1 MKRILALTAALGALA
16 CPLAA
21 SAQNIA
27 ITNATLAKGDGSEPV
42 EGASVVVQNGKVVA
56 AGVGIAL
63 PAGIETVDG
72 TGKWVTPGL
81 YSALTDLGLWD
92 VQAVGDSNDT
102 AADES
107 PFNASL
113 DVVPA
118 LNPSSQHIAVSR
130 EGGVTRASVTPHP
143 GNSIFSGQGALIDL
157 GADAAIVDNARA
169 FQFVVLGET
178 GARLAGGSRVASQV
192 VLRNALREA
201 KALVGTPAGAER
213 ASDAMLTHADAA
225 ALGPVVKGEQPLYVM
240 AERASDIRAV
250 LALKSEFPAL
260 KLVLVGATE
269 GWLVAPEIAASGV
282 PVITAPMRDL
292 PEQFEVLGSTQSNIG
307 RMVQA
312 GVKVAIGMFAG
323 DNQPRWATEQAGNMV
338 ALTRMPGATGL
349 TWAQA
354 FAAITSIPAEISG
367 MGGKDG
373 GKTEGV
379 LAPGAVG
386 DVVLWDGDPLELSS
400 APVSVW
406 IDGVK
411 QPFDSHQA
419 RLRERYQNLDR
430 TYMPKAYDW

>member
-1 MKRILALTAALGALA
+1 MAALAA
-16 CPLAA
+16 PLAV
-21 SAQNIA
+21 SAQDLA
-27 ITNATLAKGDGSEPV
+27 ITNATLAKGDGSAPV
-42 EGASVVVQNGKVVA
+42 EGATVLVQGGKVVA
-56 AGVGIAL
+56 AGVGIAV
-63 PAGIETVDG
+63 PAGLETVDG

-81 YSALTDLGLWD
+81 FAAFTDLGLWD
-92 VQAVGDSNDT
+92 VQAVSDSNDT
-102 AADES
+102 EADDS

-118 LNPSSQHIAVSR
+118 LNPANEHIAVSR
-130 EGGVTRASVTPHP
+130 EGGVTRASVTPAP
-143 GNSIFSGQGALIDL
+143 GKSIFAGQGALIDL
-157 GADAAIVDNARA
+157 GHDAKIVDAPRA
-169 FQFVVLGET
+169 FQLVVLGES
-178 GARLAGGSRVASQV
+178 GARLAGGSRVAASV
-192 VLRNALREA
+192 VLHNALREA
-201 KALVGTPAGAER
+201 KALASASAGADR

-225 ALGPVVKGEQPLYVM
+225 ALVPVVKGEQPLYVK

-269 GWLVAPEIAASGV
+269 GWLVAREIAAAGV
-282 PVITAPMRDL
+282 PVITMPLRDL
-292 PEQFEVLGSTQSNIG
+292 PEQFEALGSTQSNTG

-312 GVKVAIGMFAG
+312 GVKVAIGMFSG
-323 DNQPRWATEQAGNMV
+323 DNQPRWATEQAGNLV
-338 ALTRMPGATGL
+338 ALTRIPGATGL

-367 MGGKDG
+367 VGGK
-373 GKTEGV
+373 EGI

-419 RLRERYQNLDR
+419 RLRERYKDLDR
-430 TYMPKAYDW
+430 TYLPKAYSW